1 MVPGVKRFDRKFGA
15 GFIASLPAAPAVYL
29 FKDDEQQVLYVGKA
43 KNVRKRLAGYR
54 DASRRKAHRKM
65 RKIVREAATV
75 EVRVQATEEDA
86 LAVENELIRALTPP
100 LNVEGKYTFLYP
112 AIGARRTAR
121 HTLLCFTTDTEAWSR
136 FEFQW
141 FGVFRSRLR
150 AKEAFDALVDLLAL
164 VGHQE
169 RTSSLGELPDAK
181 GSRLAGVRQL
191 DAQLVDALVS
201 FLSGAS
207 PDGLR
212 GLAAA
217 LLDKPRARREASHV
231 QELIDVIDG
240 FYRTDLAPLHDALR
254 AAGRT
259 GTFVAQD
266 ERDTLFIRTR

>member
-1 MVPGVKRFDRKFGA
+1 MKRFDRKFGA
-15 GFIASLPAAPAVYL
+15 DFIASLPAAPAVYL
-29 FKDDEQQVLYVGKA
+29 FKNDERSVLYVGKA
-43 KNVRKRLAGYR
+43 KDVRKRLSGYR

-65 RKIVREAATV
+65 RKIVREAASV

-86 LAVENELIRALTPP
+86 LAVENELIRTLTPP
-100 LNVEGKYTFLYP
+100 FNIAGKYTFLYP

-121 HTLLCFTTDTEAWSR
+121 NTLLCFTTDTDAWSR
-136 FEFQW
+136 YELQW

-150 AKEAFDALVDLLAL
+150 AKEAFDALVELLAL
-164 VGHQE
+164 VGHLE
-169 RTSSLGELPDAK
+169 RTSSLGEFPDAK

-191 DAQLVDALVS
+191 DARLVDSLVS

-212 GLAAA
+212 RLAAA

-231 QELIDVIDG
+231 QELIDVLDD
-240 FYRTDLAPLHDALR
+240 FYRIDLEPLHDTLR

-266 ERDTLFIRTR
+266 ERDTLFIRNP